1 MSGGNMFCNNCGEK
15 GHVFKSC
22 KYPIISCGILLVRGP
37 FEPLKLPVDPRTVG
51 VLMVKRKDSMAY
63 MEFIR
68 GKYDVANP
76 AYIGTLLKNM
86 TKQEHQQIIKEEFDT
101 LWTRLW
107 GEGRDTRST
116 EFECSKEKY
125 YAIDRP
131 NLITLNPTN
140 YTDPEWGVPKGRRAK
155 GETDIDCAMREFEEE
170 TNIDKSAYI
179 VRKTIVLSETFKGT
193 NNVEYQHT
201 YFLATLKSSA
211 GINLSQTL
219 TSVQRR
225 EISEVSWKSLSEC
238 KACTRPHYS
247 ERIKIFE
254 ELGRII
260 ATYESVGT

>member
-1 MSGGNMFCNNCGEK
+1 MPGGNMFCNNCGEK
-15 GHVFKSC
+15 GHVFKGC
-22 KYPIISCGILLVRGP
+22 KYPIISCGILLIRGP
-37 FEPLKLPVDPRTVG
+37 FEPLKLPADPRGIG

-86 TKQEHQQIIKEEFDT
+86 TKFEHQQILKEEFDT

-116 EFECSKEKY
+116 EFELSKEKY
-125 YAIDRP
+125 TAIDRKQ
-131 NLITLNPTN
+131 LITANPTS
-140 YTDPEWGVPKGRRAK
+140 YMEPEWGVPKGRRSK
-155 GETDIDCAMREFEEE
+155 GESDLECAIREFEEE
-170 TNIDKSAYI
+170 TNIDESAY
-179 VRKTIVLSETFKGT
+179 TIHKRLVLSETFKGT

-201 YFLATLKSSA
+201 YFVGTLKSSA
-211 GINLSQTL
+211 KINTSQTL
-219 TSVQRR
+219 TSVQRK
-225 EISEVSWKSLSEC
+225 EISEVAWKSLSEC
-238 KACTRPHYS
+238 KSSTRPHYS

-260 ATYESVGT
+260 ATYESVDS